1 VNKIVVLLLTMST
14 FALASEA
21 GEAGT
26 DIVQRTV
33 NFILFAGLIW
43 YLIAEPVKNYFNAR
57 SQAIADKLNQVQE
70 RLNETAALKQEALEK
85 VSEAKKF
92 AEELAVLSK
101 KESKI
106 LGDNIMAQCEADLE
120 VIAKQFEAKKE
131 LAERKMVASVVE
143 EVMDKVLQESSK
155 SFDKKAMANVILKK
169 VA

>member
-1 VNKIVVLLLTMST
+1 MST